1 MSDASDNRP
10 KKTMFLM
17 IYLGLAL
24 FGTLMAI
31 GSYWSAV
38 TPDWRKPAIVL
49 GVIGFFLGGWLLL
62 LLRQRRASAPADR
75 SSQSSE

>member
-1 MSDASDNRP
+1 MSDSSDNRP

-17 IYLGLAL
+17 IYVGLAL

-49 GVIGFFLGGWLLL
+49 GVIGFSRRLVPAAFASKAK
-62 LLRQRRASAPADR
+62 LRAD
-75 SSQSSE
+75 

>member
-1 MSDASDNRP
+1 MSDSSDNRP

-17 IYLGLAL
+17 IYVGLAL

-49 GVIGFFLGGWLLL
+49 GVIGFFPGGCFLLL
-62 LLRQRRASAPADR
+62 SRQKRTSAPTDR
-75 SSQSSE
+75 SSQSGQ

>member
-1 MSDASDNRP
+1 MSDTSDNRP

-17 IYLGLAL
+17 IYVGLAL

-49 GVIGFFLGGWLLL
+49 GVIGFFLGGWFLLL
-62 LLRQRRASAPADR
+62 SRQNRTSALTDR
-75 SSQSSE
+75 SSQSGQ

>member
-1 MSDASDNRP
+1 MSDSSDNRP

-17 IYLGLAL
+17 IYVGLAL

-49 GVIGFFLGGWLLL
+49 GVIGFFLGGWFLL
-62 LLRQRRASAPADR
+62 LLRQKRTSAPTDR
-75 SSQSSE
+75 SSRSGQ

>member
-1 MSDASDNRP
+1 MSDSSDKRHQL
-10 KKTMFLM
+10 TMLLM
-17 IYLGLAL
+17 IYVGLAL

-49 GVIGFFLGGWLLL
+49 GVIGFFLGGWFLLL
-62 LLRQRRASAPADR
+62 SRQKRTSAPTDR
-75 SSQSSE
+75 SSQSGQ

>member
-17 IYLGLAL
+17 IYAGLAL

-49 GVIGFFLGGWLLL
+49 GVIGFFLGGWFLLL
-62 LLRQRRASAPADR
+62 SRQKRTSAPTDR
-75 SSQSSE
+75 SSQSGQ

>member
-1 MSDASDNRP
+1 MSDSSDNRP

-17 IYLGLAL
+17 IYVGLAL

-62 LLRQRRASAPADR
+62 LSRQKRAAPADQSSR
-75 SSQSSE
+75 SSE

>member
-17 IYLGLAL
+17 IYVGLAL
-24 FGTLMAI
+24 FGALMAI

-49 GVIGFFLGGWLLL
+49 VVIGVFLGGWLLL
-62 LLRQRRASAPADR
+62 LSRQKRTSAPTDR
-75 SSQSSE
+75 SSQSGQ

>member
-1 MSDASDNRP
+1 MSDSSDNRP

-17 IYLGLAL
+17 IYMGLAL

-49 GVIGFFLGGWLLL
+49 GVIVFFLGGWFLLL
-62 LLRQRRASAPADR
+62 SRQKRTSAPTDR
-75 SSQSSE
+75 SSQSGQ

>member
-1 MSDASDNRP
+1 MSDSSDNRP

-17 IYLGLAL
+17 IYGGLAL

-49 GVIGFFLGGWLLL
+49 GVIGFFLGGWFLLL
-62 LLRQRRASAPADR
+62 SRQKRTSAPTER
-75 SSQSSE
+75 SSQSGQ

>member
-1 MSDASDNRP
+1 
-10 KKTMFLM
+10 MFLM
-17 IYLGLAL
+17 IYVGLAL

-49 GVIGFFLGGWLLL
+49 GVIGFFLGGWFLLL
-62 LLRQRRASAPADR
+62 SRQKRTSAPTDR
-75 SSQSSE
+75 SSQSGQ